1 MHTFL
6 MKIGC
11 LFLTAFISMNCL
23 ANSEA
28 LWLEIKGNLDRMK
41 QNELPEMDFI
51 KWFQRRI
58 FPRSKIFNSDSNV
71 LPIKY
76 FDLTTKQL
84 KRNFVNAE
92 EVLEFSDEDYDL
104 RIHWLRA
111 NVQKARKGEFVY
123 LIHVCTL
130 EQTSPPLGDCGGC
143 YRSELKGV
151 LFLFKEEEL
160 YYQTDNPEFNALG
173 ITGLLYDLE

>member
-23 ANSEA
+23 AKSEV
-28 LWLEIKGNLDRMK
+28 LWLEIKDNVNRMK

-51 KWFQRRI
+51 RWFQRRI

-92 EVLEFSDEDYDL
+92 EVLEFSDEDYDFG
-104 RIHWLRA
+104 IDWLRA

-130 EQTSPPLGDCGGC
+130 EQTSPPLGECGGC
-143 YRSELKGV
+143 YRGELKGV

-173 ITGLLYDLE
+173 VTGLLYDLE

>member
-6 MKIGC
+6 MKMGC
-11 LFLTAFISMNCL
+11 LFLTAFMSMNCL
-23 ANSEA
+23 ANSET
-28 LWLEIKGNLDRMK
+28 LWLEIKGNLNRMK

-92 EVLEFSDEDYDL
+92 EVLEFSDEDYDFG
-104 RIHWLRA
+104 IDWLRA

-143 YRSELKGV
+143 YRVELKGV

-160 YYQTDNPEFNALG
+160 YYQTDNPEFAMLG
-173 ITGLLYDLE
+173 EVGCLYDLE

>member
-1 MHTFL
+1 MF
-6 MKIGC
+6 
-11 LFLTAFISMNCL
+11 SN
-23 ANSEA
+23 
-28 LWLEIKGNLDRMK
+28 RMK

-51 KWFQRRI
+51 KWFQRRT

-71 LPIKY
+71 LPIKF

-84 KRNFVNAE
+84 KRDFVNAE
-92 EVLEFSDEDYDL
+92 EDLELSDEDYDF
-104 RIHWLRA
+104 RIDWLHA

-151 LFLFKEEEL
+151 LFLFKEEEN
-160 YYQTDNPEFNALG
+160 T
-173 ITGLLYDLE
+173 T

>member
-6 MKIGC
+6 MKMGC
-11 LFLTAFISMNCL
+11 LFLTAFMSMNCL

-51 KWFQRRI
+51 KWFQRRT
-58 FPRSKIFNSDSNV
+58 FPRSKIFNSDFNI
-71 LPIKY
+71 LPIKF

-84 KRNFVNAE
+84 KRDFVNAE
-92 EVLEFSDEDYDL
+92 EDLEFSDEDYDF
-104 RIHWLRA
+104 RIDWLRA

-143 YRSELKGV
+143 YRRELKGV

-173 ITGLLYDLE
+173 VTGLLYDLE

>member
-23 ANSEA
+23 ANSEV
-28 LWLEIKGNLDRMK
+28 LWLEIKDNVNRMK

-51 KWFQRRI
+51 RWFQRRI
-58 FPRSKIFNSDSNV
+58 FPRSKIFNSDSNT
-71 LPIKY
+71 LPIKF

-84 KRNFVNAE
+84 KRNFVNEKAC
-92 EVLEFSDEDYDL
+92 LDFSEEDYIYGIDWT
-104 RIHWLRA
+104 HT

-143 YRSELKGV
+143 YRGELKGV

-173 ITGLLYDLE
+173 VIGCLYDLE